1 MICQHLLTHSFCPNR
16 LWDKKVEISS
26 LHPGW
31 KKCFNPLG
39 CSFHSFPFLR
49 KLPEQTL
56 ESLLLTKQMF
66 WSSGGGNGE
75 HWISSLTPDAQFL
88 IKLSNLSL
96 RALARESPCSKA
108 GNWTAPRFRR
118 SRFTRTVL
126 EIYSFFPSPVQD
138 HQAREFGCS
147 WILWEKSMFWTCL
160 FLQSRLNGLGRIVF
174 SLIFIQPFF
183 PSLPRSSPL
192 VRPDHLRPSALI
204 VFLEISVELI
214 PGANESQSDL
224 GKPIEE

>member
-96 RALARESPCSKA
+96 RALARESPCSKP

-147 WILWEKSMFWTCL
+147 WILWEKKYVLNLFIFAVPSQRPRPDRFLANFHSAVLSVTSSILSTC
-160 FLQSRLNGLGRIVF
+160 
-174 SLIFIQPFF
+174 
-183 PSLPRSSPL
+183 PSRSS
-192 VRPDHLRPSALI
+192 
-204 VFLEISVELI
+204 
-214 PGANESQSDL
+214 
-224 GKPIEE
+224 